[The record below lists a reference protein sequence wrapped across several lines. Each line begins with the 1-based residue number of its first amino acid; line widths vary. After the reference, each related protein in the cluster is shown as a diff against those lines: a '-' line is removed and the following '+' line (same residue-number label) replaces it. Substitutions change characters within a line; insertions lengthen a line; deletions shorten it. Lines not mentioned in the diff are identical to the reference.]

1 MKTLDRMSGLVW
13 VFLGIAICIG
23 SVKLRLGGFH
33 KPGPGFM
40 PFLAGSFLTLLG
52 SILAGSTIA
61 KGLEKEKTKGKE
73 AWMNVNWKRFL
84 FTLSGLFA
92 YALLLEPIG
101 FYPTAFLFLFFLF
114 KLTEPKRWLMPAGL
128 AGISVLLSYLIFS
141 VWLKVQF
148 PIGIFRF

>member
-1 MKTLDRMSGLVW
+1 MSGMVW
-13 VFLGIAICIG
+13 VSLGVALCIG
-23 SVKLRLGGFH
+23 SVRLRLGGFH

-40 PFLAGSFLTLLG
+40 PFLAGSFLILLG
-52 SILAGSTIA
+52 LILAGSTLS
-61 KGLEKEKTKGKE
+61 KGLEEEKTKGKE

-101 FYPTAFLFLFFLF
+101 FYPIAFLFLFFLF